1 MEIVF
6 LSGLSGS
13 GKTTALKALEDA
25 GYFCIDNLPLELIRK
40 LLDILDISSNH
51 LNKVA
56 IVCDIREPRIKEVV
70 KYIKEWSMQLPHSSY
85 FVFLTA
91 DKKELIKRF
100 EQTRR
105 SHPLSILEGLTLS
118 EAIDK
123 EIQLLEEIRDLSDEI
138 IDTTN
143 LNVNQLRRIILKK
156 FQDKQS
162 NGLIIQLI
170 SFGFKYGLPI
180 EADNVWDVRFI
191 QNPYFIEELKNTTG
205 LDKKTYEFV
214 INQEKTKTFS
224 KLIEDYLIKMIP
236 FYAEEGKSYLSLAFG
251 CTGGKHRSVAIVEYF
266 RNFLKKNG
274 YSVEVVH
281 RDLER

>member
-214 INQEKTKTFS
+214 INQEKTKTFL
-224 KLIEDYLIKMIP
+224 KLIEDYLIKTIP

>member
-143 LNVNQLRRIILKK
+143 LNVNQLRRIILKR

-214 INQEKTKTFS
+214 INQEKTKTFL
-224 KLIEDYLIKMIP
+224 KLIEDYLIKTIP

>member
-1 MEIVF
+1 MEIIF

-25 GYFCIDNLPLELIRK
+25 GYFCIDNLPFELIKK
-40 LLDILDISSNH
+40 LLDILEISSNH

-56 IVCDIREPRIKEVV
+56 IVCDIREPRIKEVI
-70 KYIKEWSMQLPHSSY
+70 KYIKKWVSKLPYSSK

-91 DKKELIKRF
+91 DKNELIKRF

-105 SHPLSILEGLTLS
+105 SHPLSILEGLTLA
-118 EAIDK
+118 EAIEK
-123 EIQLLEEIRDLSDEI
+123 EKQLLEEIKNSSDEI
-138 IDTTN
+138 IDTTS
-143 LNVNQLRRIILKK
+143 LNVNQLRRLILKK
-156 FQDKQS
+156 FGKKSDK
-162 NGLIIQLI
+162 GLIIQLI
-170 SFGFKYGLPI
+170 SFGFKYGLPP

-191 QNPYFIEELKNTTG
+191 QNPYFIDELKDTTG
-205 LDKKTYEFV
+205 LDKETYEFV
-214 INQEKTKTFS
+214 INQEKTQLFL
-224 KLIEDYLIKMIP
+224 KLIEEYLTKMIP

-266 RNFLKKNG
+266 RNFLEKND
-274 YSVEVVH
+274 YNIEVIH

>member
-214 INQEKTKTFS
+214 INQEKTKTFL
-224 KLIEDYLIKMIP
+224 KLIENYLIKTIP